1 MCGDPEKTDSDN
13 GWTLTPLTPEYN
25 EQEHSC
31 YVRAINTALDKPNI
45 RNIALS
51 GNYGVGKSSILQ
63 EVAKQHPKRVIELSL
78 STLGP
83 AEIGDS
89 SDNAATPT
97 NQIQREI
104 VKQLLYREKPHKT
117 PGSRFRRIERFNL
130 LHELAL

>member
-51 GNYGVGKSSILQ
+51 GNCQVPY
-63 EVAKQHPKRVIELSL
+63 
-78 STLGP
+78 
-83 AEIGDS
+83 D
-89 SDNAATPT
+89 
-97 NQIQREI
+97 
-104 VKQLLYREKPHKT
+104 
-117 PGSRFRRIERFNL
+117 
-130 LHELAL
+130 